1 MRNFD
6 VAIIGA
12 GPAGLTA
19 AVYARRAG
27 LTTVVIEKVAPGGQI
42 NITDEIEN
50 WPGTKKMKG
59 SDLGRSF
66 KEHALSFG
74 VELLMTEVKRIEKT
88 QDGKKKI
95 IVTTD
100 GEIEAGAVILA
111 TGAHFRKL
119 GVKGE
124 AEFTGMGVSYCAVCD
139 APFFEGLD
147 VAVVGGGNVAVEEAC
162 YLTNFANKV
171 YIIHR
176 RDEFRA
182 DYAAS
187 KKALGNKKIV
197 PVWDSVVESIDGADF
212 VEGVT
217 VKNVKT
223 GETKKIAVSGVFVF
237 IGTEPNTAVLQDSSL
252 NIETANGGWIKT
264 TEKMETSEAGI
275 FAAGDLRDK
284 FLRQVVTAASDGA
297 IAAMSAYQFLK

>member
-27 LTTVVIEKVAPGGQI
+27 LTTVVIEKTVAGGQI

-50 WPGTKKMKG
+50 WPGTQKMKG

-88 QDGKKKI
+88 QYEKKKI
-95 IVTTD
+95 VVTTD
-100 GEIEAGAVILA
+100 GEIEAGSVILA
-111 TGAHFRKL
+111 TGAHFKKL

-139 APFFEGLD
+139 APFFEGLS

-197 PVWDSVVESIDGADF
+197 PVWDSVVESIDGTDF
-212 VEGVT
+212 VEGIT
-217 VKNVKT
+217 VKNVKS
-223 GETKKIAVSGVFVF
+223 GETKKLEVSGVFVF
-237 IGTEPNTAVLQDSSL
+237 IGTEPNTAILQDSNL
-252 NIETANGGWIKT
+252 NIETTNGGWIKT
-264 TEKMETSEAGI
+264 TEKMETTEAGV

>member
-27 LTTVVIEKVAPGGQI
+27 LTTVVIEKASPGGQI

-50 WPGTKKMKG
+50 WPGAKKMSG
-59 SDLGRSF
+59 SALGKSF

-74 VELLMTEVKRIEKT
+74 VELLMTDVKRIEKR
-88 QDGKKKI
+88 QGKKI
-95 IVTTD
+95 IATSD
-100 GEIEAGAVILA
+100 GEVEAGAVILA

-119 GVKGE
+119 GVPGE

-162 YLTNFANKV
+162 YLANFASRV
-171 YIIHR
+171 FIIHR
-176 RDEFRA
+176 RGEFRA
-182 DYAAS
+182 DYAAV
-187 KKALGNKKIV
+187 KKALGNSKIV
-197 PVWDSVVESIDGADF
+197 PVWDSVVESINGTEL
-212 VEGVT
+212 VESVT

-223 GETKKIAVSGVFVF
+223 GEAKKIPVSGVFVF
-237 IGTEPNTAVLQDSSL
+237 IGTEPNTEILKESNLQV
-252 NIETANGGWIKT
+252 ETAPGGWVKT
-264 TEKMETSEAGI
+264 TEKMETSEEGI

-284 FLRQVVTAASDGA
+284 PLRQVVTAAADGA
-297 IAAMSAYQFLK
+297 IAAVSAYHYLK

>member
-27 LTTVVIEKVAPGGQI
+27 LTTVVIEKASPGGQI

-50 WPGTKKMKG
+50 WPGSKKMSG
-59 SDLGRSF
+59 SALGKSF

-74 VELLMTEVKRIEKT
+74 VELLMTDVKKIEKK
-88 QDGKKKI
+88 QDKKI
-95 IVTTD
+95 ISTSE
-100 GEIEAGAVILA
+100 GEVEAGAVILA

-119 GVKGE
+119 GVPGE

-162 YLTNFANKV
+162 YLANFASRV
-171 YIIHR
+171 FIIHR

-182 DYAAS
+182 DYAAV
-187 KKALGNKKIV
+187 KKALGNGKIV
-197 PVWDSVVESIDGADF
+197 PVWDSVVESINGTEL
-212 VEGVT
+212 VESVT

-223 GETKKIAVSGVFVF
+223 GEAKKIPVSGVFVF
-237 IGTEPNTAVLQDSSL
+237 IGTEPNTEILKESNLQV
-252 NIETANGGWIKT
+252 ETAPGGWVKT
-264 TEKMETSEAGI
+264 TEKMETSEEGI

-284 FLRQVVTAASDGA
+284 PLRQVVTAAADGA
-297 IAAMSAYQFLK
+297 IAAVSAYHYLK

>member
-1 MRNFD
+1 MKNFD

-19 AVYARRAG
+19 AIYARRAG
-27 LTTVVIEKVAPGGQI
+27 LTTVVIEKTVAGGQI

-59 SDLGRSF
+59 SDLGKSF

-74 VELLMTEVKRIEKT
+74 VELLMTEVNRIEKT
-88 QDGKKKI
+88 PDDRKKI
-95 IVTTD
+95 IVTTND
-100 GEIEAGAVILA
+100 EIEAGAVILA
-111 TGAHFRKL
+111 MGAHFKKL

-147 VAVVGGGNVAVEEAC
+147 VAVIGGGNVAVEEAC

-176 RDEFRA
+176 RNEFRA
-182 DYAAS
+182 DYAAG
-187 KKALGNKKIV
+187 KKALDNPKIV
-197 PVWDSVVESIDGADF
+197 PVWDSVVESIDGTDF

-217 VKNVKT
+217 VKNVQT
-223 GETKKIAVSGVFVF
+223 GETKKIEVSGVFIFV
-237 IGTEPNTAVLQDSSL
+237 GTEPNTAILQDSNL
-252 NIETANGGWIKT
+252 NIEMANGGWIKT
-264 TEKMETSEAGI
+264 TEKMETTEAGI